1 MEQNELQVR
10 HGDAVKASE
19 QRWALLAQQ
28 MPLAMIEWDTEL
40 RVLEWNPAA
49 ERLFGFTREEALGR
63 AAQDFI
69 LPDSAKT
76 HVQNVGQSLLEQK
89 RPVRSVNENITK
101 DGRLLICDWYNTPLV
116 DDQGNIVGLN
126 SLVLDITERVHAKRA
141 LTESE
146 ERHRLTLEAS
156 PDPIVIY
163 DLEGRAQYVNPAF
176 VQTFGWTETELV
188 GKRIAFVPP
197 EVMDETLRDF
207 QSLFTGG
214 KISAANTRRLT
225 KDGRLLDVQLSASAY
240 RDRDGKPVGSIV
252 MLRDV
257 TAQRRSEAALR
268 ESEERYRT
276 LLEQIKEGY
285 YEVDLDGRLSFFND
299 TLCDILGYSRSEL
312 MTMNIASLMDADN
325 AAKLAAL
332 GQHVFTTG
340 EPATAQDCEIITR
353 TGEKK
358 YIEISALLARDTAGA
373 PVGYRGLAR
382 DITERR
388 RAQEELEHTKNAAE
402 SANRAKSVFLANMS
416 HELRTPLNAII
427 GYSEMLQEDAADLG
441 YTEFVPDLQ
450 KIQAAGRHLLDLIN
464 NVLDLS
470 KIEAGKMD
478 LYLETFDVATMIEDV
493 QITIQ
498 PLAEK
503 NRNTLVI
510 TCAPDVGTMV
520 ADITKVRQ
528 TLFNLLSNACKFT
541 NGGTITL
548 DARRDQHDGVDWLTF
563 RVGDTG
569 IGLSP
574 DQVHELF
581 KEFTQADSSTT
592 RRFGGTGLGLSISR
606 HFCQMMRGDILV
618 ESQPG
623 EGAVFTVLLP
633 ADVSR
638 PQTAADALPADVTL
652 QPEDAHGTILVI
664 DDDPM
669 VRDLIARYLV
679 KEGFR
684 VHTAADGSRGMEL
697 ARALRP
703 DAITLDVLIPGQDGW
718 AVLSALKADPDLA
731 QIPVIML
738 TILDDKQMGFS
749 LGAADYLSKPV
760 DRRQLVSLLDKYVG
774 SPPPPDSLVL
784 VAEDD
789 ENTREI
795 LRHMLQ
801 REGWTVAEAENGVVA
816 LTRLAERVPNL
827 ILLDLM
833 MPEMDGFHFLAEM
846 RQNPAWAR
854 IPVVVITAMTL
865 TEAERQQ
872 LNGTVE
878 RVLQKGAAGHE
889 QLLLDVRHLV
899 RTHTRR

>member
-684 VHTAADGSRGMEL
+684 VHTAADGSRGLEL

-789 ENTREI
+789 DNTREI